1 MNPTLPTSNELKL
14 LLPEISLVVAM
25 VCILTLPL
33 SGRLRAGWTTMLAAA
48 GLLASSIYAAQWVGQ
63 GGDARVLSGML
74 TIDPLS
80 QFYKSLAGAFTLAVV
95 ALGWLTGAADRVKSR
110 DLPELLCLLLGA
122 TLGMMLMASA
132 SNLLMIVVAI
142 EMASLPS
149 YVLAGV
155 GASGRRGSEG
165 AVKFALF
172 GAACSC
178 ITIFGMSLLYGVTGS
193 LDLGTVAWRLAE
205 LSSVA
210 TSQGAATAA
219 GAAWSMPALAWM
231 GLLATLAGVG
241 FKLSTVPTHFWCP
254 DVFEAAPVEVSTFL
268 SVASKGAGVCLLLR
282 LLSELGAAGASLPS
296 GATLGNG
303 VPFEGLALVVAL
315 VGAITATWANL
326 AALGQVNIK
335 RMLAYSS
342 IAQGGYMTMAAS
354 LMVVSG
360 KLSGSSGAA
369 IASSVMFY
377 FFVYVFMNLGAFAVA
392 AVVSQRFGSDDVRDY
407 AGLAVRSPGLAV
419 VLTIFMLSL
428 FGMPGL
434 GGFWAKIGIMKVM
447 SSAGG
452 WGFVLV
458 AVVLINTVLSLYYY
472 LRPVYYAVLVPEHG
486 DRPGL
491 GWRGVWAVLALC
503 AAAVIWTGLLP
514 NQAMN
519 AAAWGGNIITA
530 GQATQKQS
538 VPAGGATLVR
548 PTGAVRTPSK

>member
-25 VCILTLPL
+25 VCVLVLPL
-33 SGRLRAGWTTMLAAA
+33 SGRLRAGWTTMLTVV
-48 GLLASSIYAAQWVGQ
+48 GLLTSSIYAAQWVGQ

-80 QFYKSLAGAFTLAVV
+80 QFYKSLAGGFTLAVV
-95 ALGWLTGAADRVKSR
+95 LLGWLTGSADRMKSR

-122 TLGMMLMASA
+122 TLGMMLMASS
-132 SNLLMIVVAI
+132 SNLLMMVVAI

-178 ITIFGMSLLYGVTGS
+178 VTIYGMSLLYGVTGS
-193 LDLGTVAWRLAE
+193 LDLGTIAWRLAE
-205 LSSVA
+205 LSHILTV
-210 TSQGAATAA
+210 GD
-219 GAAWSMPALAWM
+219 GPVAAWSMPALAWM

-254 DVFEAAPVEVSTFL
+254 DVFEAAPVEVTTFL

-282 LLSELGAAGASLPS
+282 VLGELGAVGASLPS
-296 GATLGNG
+296 GASLGNG

-315 VGAITATWANL
+315 VGAITATWGNL

-354 LMVVSG
+354 LLVVSG

-369 IASSVMFY
+369 VASSVLFY

-434 GGFWAKIGIMKVM
+434 GGFWAKIGLMKVM
-447 SSAGG
+447 SAAGG

-458 AVVLINTVLSLYYY
+458 GVLLINTVLSLYYY
-472 LRPVYYAVLVPEHG
+472 LRPVYYAVLVPERG

-514 NQAMN
+514 NQAMLT
-519 AAAWGGNIITA
+519 AAWGGNIITA

-538 VPAGGATLVR
+538 VPAGGSALVR
-548 PTGAVRTPSK
+548 PAGTDRAKSK